1 MTEPPNVI
9 TGDEKPSMTMGRI
22 IALALKGAAMG
33 AANVIP
39 GLSGGTI
46 ALITGIY
53 EELIHTL
60 NSFGHVAARLLF
72 KGKIRK
78 AFDHVNGFF
87 ICAIGI
93 GLVASWFTL
102 AKLMKH
108 LLANKQSELLTMAF
122 FFGLILASVFT
133 VGQRVQRWFLQDAGL
148 FILGAGLAGGIL
160 LIPHSTPITS
170 PFYILLCG
178 TIAMSAMILPG
189 ISGSFILLLMGS
201 YLHIITAITRLDLAV
216 LAPFAFG
223 CVIGLLAFSR
233 AISFILKKF
242 YNATLALLTGFVAGS
257 LAVIW
262 PWKEK
267 QFLIDNGE
275 FVLHKGEKIVNGYAL
290 LQPVLDSEF
299 YLALL
304 LILAGAGLVPLM
316 ELFVSSRT
324 KPDSPLGE

>member
-1 MTEPPNVI
+1 MTEPPNA
-9 TGDEKPSMTMGRI
+9 TAGGEKPPMTMGRF

-39 GLSGGTI
+39 GVSGGTI

-60 NSFGHVAARLLF
+60 NSFGSVAARLLF
-72 KGKIRK
+72 KGKIREV
-78 AFDHVNGFF
+78 FDHVNGFF
-87 ICAIGI
+87 VCAIGI

-108 LLANKQSELLTMAF
+108 LLADEQSELFTMAF

-148 FILGAGLAGGIL
+148 FILGAGLAGGIM
-160 LIPHSTPITS
+160 LIPHSTPSTS
-170 PFYILLCG
+170 PFYIFLCG
-178 TIAMSAMILPG
+178 AIGMSAMILPG
-189 ISGSFILLLMGS
+189 ISGSFILLMMGS
-201 YLHIITAITRLDLAV
+201 YLHIITAITKLDLAV
-216 LAPFAFG
+216 LAPFALG
-223 CVIGLLAFSR
+223 CVMGLLAFSH

-242 YNATLALLTGFVAGS
+242 HNATLALLAGFVAGS

-262 PWKEK
+262 PWKNAIKESV
-267 QFLIDNGE
+267 LI
-275 FVLHKGEKIVNGYAL
+275 GEKTKVIVIGYRWEL
-290 LQPVLDSEF
+290 PVPDNEF

-304 LILAGAGLVPLM
+304 LIAAGAGLVPLM
-316 ELFVSSRT
+316 ELFASS
-324 KPDSPLGE
+324 KAKSNSPPGE